1 MIRLRRAICL
11 IFVLA
16 CVVFIGF
23 FIKEKMV
30 EDHVAPVITCS
41 EDELT
46 LSVKENQEEALMKGI
61 KATDNRDGDLTKEV
75 RISSISHFIS
85 GNKRTVTYVVF
96 DKSNQ
101 MGTLKRTVKY
111 KDYTSPRLKMFHAPR
126 CSAAEA
132 SNTDFVSYL
141 NATDCLDGDLTSQ
154 VKLSMKDSLYNPQPG
169 DYPVT
174 AQVSNSAGDVCS
186 VSFEI
191 TITDTNNEKESIKK
205 YPALSEYIAYTTVGK
220 KINPMHYVVGLEQN
234 GLITKYS
241 KDASTMK
248 SIHMNSKVN
257 YKEPGV
263 YPVEF
268 AYTED
273 GIPTAVT
280 KMFVVVEEKEDGK

>member
-16 CVVFIGF
+16 CAVFVGF
-23 FIKEKMV
+23 LIKEKMV
-30 EDHVAPVITCS
+30 EDHVPPVITCS
-41 EDELT
+41 EDELV
-46 LSVKENQEEALMKGI
+46 LSVNENQEEALMKGI

-85 GNKRTVTYVVF
+85 GNERTVTYVVF

-111 KDYTSPRLKMFHAPR
+111 NDYTPPRIKMLHAPR
-126 CSAAEA
+126 CSAAEVA
-132 SNTDFVSYL
+132 NTDFVSYL
-141 NATDCLDGDLTSQ
+141 SATDCLDGDLTSQ
-154 VKLSMKDSLYNPQPG
+154 VKLSMNDSLYNPQPG

-191 TITDTNNEKESIKK
+191 TITDNENESIKQ
-205 YPALSEYIAYTTVGK
+205 YPALSEYIVYTTVGNM
-220 KINPMHYVVGLEQN
+220 IDPMCYVVGLEQN
-234 GLITKYS
+234 GLITQYNEDPS
-241 KDASTMK
+241 VME
-248 SIHMNSKVN
+248 SISVNSKVDYN
-257 YKEPGV
+257 EPGV

-268 AYTED
+268 SYTGD

-280 KMFVVVEEKEDGK
+280 KMFVVVEGNEDGK

>member
-1 MIRLRRAICL
+1 M
-11 IFVLA
+11 
-16 CVVFIGF
+16 
-23 FIKEKMV
+23 
-30 EDHVAPVITCS
+30 EDHVPPVITCS
-41 EDELT
+41 DGELV
-46 LSVKENQEEALMKGI
+46 LSVNDDQEEALMKGI

-85 GNKRTVTYVVF
+85 GNERTVTYVVF

-111 KDYTSPRLKMFHAPR
+111 SDYTPPRIKMLHAPR

-132 SNTDFVSYL
+132 ANTDFVSYL
-141 NATDCLDGDLTSQ
+141 SATDCLDGDLTSQ
-154 VKLSMKDSLYNPQPG
+154 VKLSMNDSLYNPQPG

-191 TITDTNNEKESIKK
+191 TITDNENESIKQ
-205 YPALSEYIAYTTVGK
+205 YPALSEYIVYTTVGNM
-220 KINPMHYVVGLEQN
+220 IDPMCYVVGLEQN
-234 GLITKYS
+234 GMITQYNEDPS
-241 KDASTMK
+241 VME
-248 SIHMNSKVN
+248 SISVNSKVDYN
-257 YKEPGV
+257 EPGV

-268 AYTED
+268 SYTGD

-280 KMFVVVEEKEDGK
+280 KMFVVVEGNEDGK

>member
-16 CVVFIGF
+16 CAVFVGF
-23 FIKEKMV
+23 IINEKMV
-30 EDHVAPVITCS
+30 EDHVPPVITCS
-41 EDELT
+41 EDELV
-46 LSVKENQEEALMKGI
+46 LSVNENQEEALMKGI

-85 GNKRTVTYVVF
+85 GNERTVTYVVF

-111 KDYTSPRLKMFHAPR
+111 NDYTPPQIKMLHAPR

-132 SNTDFVSYL
+132 ANTDFVSYL
-141 NATDCLDGDLTSQ
+141 SATDCLDGDLTSQ
-154 VKLSMKDSLYNPQPG
+154 VKLSMNDSLYNPQPG

-191 TITDTNNEKESIKK
+191 TITDNENESIKQ
-205 YPALSEYIAYTTVGK
+205 YPALSEYIVYTTVGNM
-220 KINPMHYVVGLEQN
+220 IDPMCYVVGLEQN
-234 GLITKYS
+234 GMITQYNEDPS
-241 KDASTMK
+241 VME
-248 SIHMNSKVN
+248 SISVNSKVDYN
-257 YKEPGV
+257 EPGV

-268 AYTED
+268 SYTGD
-273 GIPTAVT
+273 GTLTAVT
-280 KMFVVVEEKEDGK
+280 KMFVVVEGNEDGK

>member
-16 CVVFIGF
+16 CAVFVGF
-23 FIKEKMV
+23 LIKEKMV
-30 EDHVAPVITCS
+30 EDHVPPVITCS
-41 EDELT
+41 DDELV
-46 LSVKENQEEALMKGI
+46 LSVNENQEEALMKGI

-85 GNKRTVTYVVF
+85 GNERTVTYVVF

-111 KDYTSPRLKMFHAPR
+111 NDYTPPRIKMLHAPR

-132 SNTDFVSYL
+132 ANTDFVSYL
-141 NATDCLDGDLTSQ
+141 SATDCL
-154 VKLSMKDSLYNPQPG
+154 
-169 DYPVT
+169 
-174 AQVSNSAGDVCS
+174 DVCS

-191 TITDTNNEKESIKK
+191 TITDNENESIKQ
-205 YPALSEYIAYTTVGK
+205 YPALSEYIVYTTVGNM
-220 KINPMHYVVGLEQN
+220 IDPMCYVVGLEQN
-234 GLITKYS
+234 GLITQYNEDPS
-241 KDASTMK
+241 VME
-248 SIHMNSKVN
+248 SISVNSKVDYN
-257 YKEPGV
+257 EPGV

-268 AYTED
+268 SYTGD

-280 KMFVVVEEKEDGK
+280 KMFVVVEGNEDGK